1 MDKEI
6 FSKKY
11 LLDTY
16 ARDYTH
22 FVRGEGAKLYTDKGE
37 EFIDFT
43 AGIGVNALGHN
54 HPALVKSIANQA
66 QKVLHLSNLFYIDS
80 QAHLAKKMVELA
92 GQGSKNQCE
101 IKVFFCNSGLEANE
115 CAIKIARIYGER
127 FRVDSAKNAESA
139 SFSHSQNAESASFC
153 HSNGVKQSTTFCHS
167 ERSEESKKNRDFSP
181 MAQNDNNDF
190 FSAYKNHRYKIITLK
205 NSFHGRSIATLRA
218 CGQDKM
224 HTHFSPFPDGFLYA
238 KDISEMI
245 ELAKSDNAVAAV
257 FIELIQGEGGI
268 YALPK
273 EQVQELAR
281 FCDERD
287 ILLMIDEVQSGV
299 FRSGKFLAS
308 QYYEIAPNVVTL
320 AKGLAGGVPIGA
332 VMCDKGDIFAPSQH
346 GSTFGGNPLST
357 TAGLTTLEVLEKYQ
371 KSGDLAKNIALFDS
385 QLQAIKS
392 AFSGVVS
399 GVSGVGFMRGLKIKD
414 DETLGRII
422 AKAREKRL
430 LVLRSGNAT
439 LRFLPPLLI
448 SEGEIDDGFARLKS
462 AFGEI

>member
-1 MDKEI
+1 MDKFNDLES
-6 FSKKY
+6 FSKQY

-37 EFIDFT
+37 EYIDFT

-54 HPALVKSIANQA
+54 HPALVESIANQA

-80 QAHLAKKMVELA
+80 QSRLAKKMVELA
-92 GQGSKNQCE
+92 GQDMKA
-101 IKVFFCNSGLEANE
+101 FFCNSGLEANE

-127 FRVDSAKNAESA
+127 FKVNSNDSSLRGTRSDSECNEAIQKDLHDSSGES
-139 SFSHSQNAESASFC
+139 SIF
-153 HSNGVKQSTTFCHS
+153 
-167 ERSEESKKNRDFSP
+167 D
-181 MAQNDNNDF
+181 
-190 FSAYKNHRYKIITLK
+190 AYKNHRYKIITLK

-224 HTHFSPFPDGFLYA
+224 HTHFSPFPKGFLYA

-245 ELAKSDNAVAAV
+245 EMARADNAVAAV

-273 EQVQELAR
+273 GQVQELAR

-308 QYYEIAPNVVTL
+308 NYYEITPNVVTL

-332 VMCDKGDIFAPSQH
+332 VLCDKGDIFAPSQH

-357 TAGLTTLEVLEKYQ
+357 TAGLTTLEVLESYQ
-371 KSGDLAKNIALFDS
+371 KSGALDKHITLFVS
-385 QLQAIKS
+385 QLQDIKS
-392 AFSGVVS
+392 AFSSVVQGIS
-399 GVSGVGFMRGLKIKD
+399 GIGFMRGLKIKD
-414 DETLGRII
+414 DETMSAII

-448 SEGEIDDGFARLKS
+448 TKDEIEEGFARLRE
-462 AFGEI
+462 AMREI

>member
-1 MDKEI
+1 MDKFNDLES
-6 FSKKY
+6 FSKQY

-37 EFIDFT
+37 EYIDFT

-54 HPALVKSIANQA
+54 HPALVESITNQA

-80 QAHLAKKMVELA
+80 QSHLAKKMVELA
-92 GQGSKNQCE
+92 GQDMKA
-101 IKVFFCNSGLEANE
+101 FFCNSGLEANE

-127 FRVDSAKNAESA
+127 FKVNSNDSSLRGARSDSECNEVTQKDLHDSSGES
-139 SFSHSQNAESASFC
+139 SIF
-153 HSNGVKQSTTFCHS
+153 
-167 ERSEESKKNRDFSP
+167 D
-181 MAQNDNNDF
+181 
-190 FSAYKNHRYKIITLK
+190 AYKNHRYKIITLK

-224 HTHFSPFPDGFLYA
+224 HTHFSPFPKGFLYA

-245 ELAKSDNAVAAV
+245 EMARADNAVAAV

-281 FCDERD
+281 FCYERD

-299 FRSGKFLAS
+299 FRSGKFLAANH
-308 QYYEIAPNVVTL
+308 YDIKPNVVTL

-332 VMCDKGDIFAPSQH
+332 VLCDKGDIFAPSQH

-357 TAGLTTLEVLEKYQ
+357 TAGLTTLEVLESYQ
-371 KSGDLAKNIALFDS
+371 KSGALDKHITLFVS
-385 QLQAIKS
+385 QLQDIKS
-392 AFSGVVS
+392 AFSSVVQGIS
-399 GVSGVGFMRGLKIKD
+399 GIGFMRGLKIKD
-414 DETLGRII
+414 DETMSAII
-422 AKAREKRL
+422 AKAKEKRL

-448 SEGEIDDGFARLKS
+448 TKDEIEEGFARLRE
-462 AFGEI
+462 AMREI

>member
-1 MDKEI
+1 MDKNNELEN

-16 ARDYTH
+16 TRDYTH
-22 FVRGEGAKLYTDKGE
+22 FVRGDGAKLYNDKGE
-37 EFIDFT
+37 EYIDFT

-54 HPALVKSIANQA
+54 HPALVESIASQA

-80 QAHLAKKMVELA
+80 QAHLAKKMVALA
-92 GQGSKNQCE
+92 GQNM
-101 IKVFFCNSGLEANE
+101 KVFFCNSGLEANE

-127 FRVDSAKNAESA
+127 FRVDSSDSSLRDSHRES
-139 SFSHSQNAESASFC
+139 
-153 HSNGVKQSTTFCHS
+153 KQSTHELNCDSSLFDT
-167 ERSEESKKNRDFSP
+167 
-181 MAQNDNNDF
+181 
-190 FSAYKNHRYKIITLK
+190 YKNHRYKIITLK

-245 ELAKSDNAVAAV
+245 TLAKADNAVVAV

-308 QYYEIAPNVVTL
+308 QYYEITPNVVTL

-332 VMCDKGDIFAPSQH
+332 VMCDKGDIFSPSQH

-357 TAGLTTLEVLEKYQ
+357 TAGLTTLEVLEAHQ
-371 KSGDLAKNIALFDS
+371 KSGELAKNISLFDS
-385 QLQAIKS
+385 QLQEIKS
-392 AFSGVVS
+392 VFSSIVQ
-399 GVSGVGFMRGLKIKD
+399 GVSGIGFMRGLKIRD
-414 DETLGRII
+414 DETLGAII
-422 AKAREKRL
+422 AKARQKRL

-448 SEGEIDDGFARLKS
+448 TDGEIADGFARLKS
-462 AFGEI
+462 AVSEI

>member
-1 MDKEI
+1 MDKFNDLES
-6 FSKKY
+6 FSKQY

-37 EFIDFT
+37 EYIDFT

-54 HPALVKSIANQA
+54 HPALVESITNQA

-80 QAHLAKKMVELA
+80 QSHLAKKMVELA
-92 GQGSKNQCE
+92 GQDMKA
-101 IKVFFCNSGLEANE
+101 FFCNSGLEANE

-127 FRVDSAKNAESA
+127 FKVNSNDSSLRGARSDSECNEVTQKDLHDSSGES
-139 SFSHSQNAESASFC
+139 SIF
-153 HSNGVKQSTTFCHS
+153 
-167 ERSEESKKNRDFSP
+167 D
-181 MAQNDNNDF
+181 
-190 FSAYKNHRYKIITLK
+190 AYKNHRYKIITLK

-224 HTHFSPFPDGFLYA
+224 HTHFSPFPKGFLYA

-245 ELAKSDNAVAAV
+245 EMARADNAVAAV

-281 FCDERD
+281 FCYERD

-299 FRSGKFLAS
+299 FRSGKFLAANH
-308 QYYEIAPNVVTL
+308 YGIKPNVVTL

-332 VMCDKGDIFAPSQH
+332 VLCDKGDIFAPSQH

-357 TAGLTTLEVLEKYQ
+357 TAGLTTLEVLESYQ
-371 KSGDLAKNIALFDS
+371 KSGALDKHITLFVS
-385 QLQAIKS
+385 QLQDIKS
-392 AFSGVVS
+392 AFSSVVQGIS
-399 GVSGVGFMRGLKIKD
+399 GIGFMRGLKIKD
-414 DETLGRII
+414 DETMSAII
-422 AKAREKRL
+422 AKAKEKRL

-448 SEGEIDDGFARLKS
+448 TKDEIEEGFARLRE
-462 AFGEI
+462 AMREI

>member
-1 MDKEI
+1 MDKFNDLES
-6 FSKKY
+6 FSKQY

-37 EFIDFT
+37 EYIDFT

-54 HPALVKSIANQA
+54 HPALVESIANQA

-80 QAHLAKKMVELA
+80 QSRLAKKMVELA
-92 GQGSKNQCE
+92 GQDMKA
-101 IKVFFCNSGLEANE
+101 FFCNSGLEANE

-127 FRVDSAKNAESA
+127 FKVNSNDSSLRGTRSDSECNEAIQKDLHDSSGES
-139 SFSHSQNAESASFC
+139 SIF
-153 HSNGVKQSTTFCHS
+153 
-167 ERSEESKKNRDFSP
+167 D
-181 MAQNDNNDF
+181 
-190 FSAYKNHRYKIITLK
+190 AYKNHRYKIITLK

-224 HTHFSPFPDGFLYA
+224 HTHFSPFPKGFLYA

-245 ELAKSDNAVAAV
+245 EMARADNAVAAV

-273 EQVQELAR
+273 GQVQELAR

-299 FRSGKFLAS
+299 FRSGKFLAANH
-308 QYYEIAPNVVTL
+308 YGIKPNVVTL

-332 VMCDKGDIFAPSQH
+332 VLCDKGDIFAPSQH

-357 TAGLTTLEVLEKYQ
+357 TAGLTTLEVLESYQ
-371 KSGDLAKNIALFDS
+371 KSGALDKHITLFVA
-385 QLQAIKS
+385 QLQDIKS
-392 AFSGVVS
+392 AFSSVVQGIS
-399 GVSGVGFMRGLKIKD
+399 GIGFMRGLKVKD
-414 DETLGRII
+414 DETMSAII
-422 AKAREKRL
+422 AKARKKL
-430 LVLRSGNAT
+430 LLLLRSGNAT

-448 SEGEIDDGFARLKS
+448 TKDEIEEGFARLRE
-462 AFGEI
+462 AMREI

>member
-1 MDKEI
+1 MDKFNDLES
-6 FSKKY
+6 FSKQY

-37 EFIDFT
+37 EYIDFT

-54 HPALVKSIANQA
+54 HPALVESIANQA

-80 QAHLAKKMVELA
+80 QSHLAKKMVELA
-92 GQGSKNQCE
+92 GQDMKA
-101 IKVFFCNSGLEANE
+101 FFCNSGLEANE

-127 FRVDSAKNAESA
+127 FKINSNDSSLRGARSDSECNEVTQKDLHDSSGES
-139 SFSHSQNAESASFC
+139 SIF
-153 HSNGVKQSTTFCHS
+153 
-167 ERSEESKKNRDFSP
+167 D
-181 MAQNDNNDF
+181 
-190 FSAYKNHRYKIITLK
+190 AYKNHRYKIITLK

-224 HTHFSPFPDGFLYA
+224 HTHFSPFPKGFLYA

-245 ELAKSDNAVAAV
+245 EMARADNAVAAV

-273 EQVQELAR
+273 GQVQELAR

-299 FRSGKFLAS
+299 FRSGKFLAANH
-308 QYYEIAPNVVTL
+308 YGIKPNVVTL

-332 VMCDKGDIFAPSQH
+332 VLCDKGDIFAPSQH

-357 TAGLTTLEVLEKYQ
+357 TAGLTTLEVLESYQ
-371 KSGDLAKNIALFDS
+371 KSGALDKHITLFVS
-385 QLQAIKS
+385 QLQDIKS
-392 AFSGVVS
+392 AFSSVVQGIS
-399 GVSGVGFMRGLKIKD
+399 GIGFMRGLKIKD
-414 DETLGRII
+414 DETMSAII
-422 AKAREKRL
+422 AKAKEKRL

-448 SEGEIDDGFARLKS
+448 TKDEIKEGFARLRE
-462 AFGEI
+462 AMREI

>member
-1 MDKEI
+1 MDKFNDLES
-6 FSKKY
+6 FSKQY

-22 FVRGEGAKLYTDKGE
+22 FVRGNGAKLYTDKGE
-37 EFIDFT
+37 EYIDFT

-54 HPALVKSIANQA
+54 HPALVESIANQA

-80 QAHLAKKMVELA
+80 QSHLAKKMVELA
-92 GQGSKNQCE
+92 GQDMKA
-101 IKVFFCNSGLEANE
+101 FFCNSGLEANE

-127 FRVDSAKNAESA
+127 FKVNSNDSSLRGARSDSECNEVTQKDLHDSSGES
-139 SFSHSQNAESASFC
+139 SIF
-153 HSNGVKQSTTFCHS
+153 
-167 ERSEESKKNRDFSP
+167 D
-181 MAQNDNNDF
+181 
-190 FSAYKNHRYKIITLK
+190 AYKNHRYKIITLK

-224 HTHFSPFPDGFLYA
+224 HTHFSPFPKGFLYA

-245 ELAKSDNAVAAV
+245 EMARADNAVAAV

-273 EQVQELAR
+273 GQVQELAR

-299 FRSGKFLAS
+299 FRSGKFLAANH
-308 QYYEIAPNVVTL
+308 YGIKPNVVTL

-332 VMCDKGDIFAPSQH
+332 VLCDKGDIFAPSQH

-357 TAGLTTLEVLEKYQ
+357 TAGLTTLEVLESYQ
-371 KSGDLAKNIALFDS
+371 KSGALDKHITLFVS
-385 QLQAIKS
+385 QLQDIKS
-392 AFSGVVS
+392 AFSSVVQGIS
-399 GVSGVGFMRGLKIKD
+399 GIGFMRGLKIKD
-414 DETLGRII
+414 DETMSAII

-448 SEGEIDDGFARLKS
+448 TKDEIEEGFARLREVMR
-462 AFGEI
+462 EI

>member
-1 MDKEI
+1 MDKFNDLES
-6 FSKKY
+6 FSKQY

-37 EFIDFT
+37 EYIDFT

-54 HPALVKSIANQA
+54 HPALVESIANQA

-80 QAHLAKKMVELA
+80 QSRLAKKMVELA
-92 GQGSKNQCE
+92 GQDMKA
-101 IKVFFCNSGLEANE
+101 FFCNSGLEANE

-127 FRVDSAKNAESA
+127 FKVNSNDSSLRGARSDGECNEATQKDLHDSSGES
-139 SFSHSQNAESASFC
+139 SIF
-153 HSNGVKQSTTFCHS
+153 
-167 ERSEESKKNRDFSP
+167 D
-181 MAQNDNNDF
+181 
-190 FSAYKNHRYKIITLK
+190 AYKNHRYKIITLK

-224 HTHFSPFPDGFLYA
+224 HTHFSPFPKGFLYA

-245 ELAKSDNAVAAV
+245 EMASADNAVAAV

-273 EQVQELAR
+273 GQVQELAR

-299 FRSGKFLAS
+299 FRSGKFLAANH
-308 QYYEIAPNVVTL
+308 YGIKPNVVTL

-332 VMCDKGDIFAPSQH
+332 VLCDKGDIFAPSQH

-357 TAGLTTLEVLEKYQ
+357 TAGLTTLEVLETYQ
-371 KSGDLAKNIALFDS
+371 KSGALDKHITLFVS
-385 QLQAIKS
+385 QLQDIKS
-392 AFSGVVS
+392 AFSSVVQGIS
-399 GVSGVGFMRGLKIKD
+399 GIGFMRGLKIKD
-414 DETLGRII
+414 DETMSAII

-448 SEGEIDDGFARLKS
+448 TKDEIEEGFARLRE
-462 AFGEI
+462 AMREI

>member
-1 MDKEI
+1 MDKFNDLES
-6 FSKKY
+6 FSKQY

-22 FVRGEGAKLYTDKGE
+22 FVRGNGAKLYTDKGE
-37 EFIDFT
+37 EYIDFT

-54 HPALVKSIANQA
+54 HPALVESIANQA

-80 QAHLAKKMVELA
+80 QSHLAKKMVELA
-92 GQGSKNQCE
+92 EQDMKA
-101 IKVFFCNSGLEANE
+101 FFCNSGLEANE

-127 FRVDSAKNAESA
+127 FKVNSNDSSLRGARSDSECNEAIQKDLHDSSGES
-139 SFSHSQNAESASFC
+139 SIF
-153 HSNGVKQSTTFCHS
+153 
-167 ERSEESKKNRDFSP
+167 D
-181 MAQNDNNDF
+181 
-190 FSAYKNHRYKIITLK
+190 AYKNHRYKIITLK

-224 HTHFSPFPDGFLYA
+224 HTHFSPFPKGFLYA

-245 ELAKSDNAVAAV
+245 EMARADNAVVAV

-273 EQVQELAR
+273 EQVQKLAR

-299 FRSGKFLAS
+299 FRSGKFLAANH
-308 QYYEIAPNVVTL
+308 YDIKPNVVTL

-332 VMCDKGDIFAPSQH
+332 VLCDKGDIFAPSQH

-357 TAGLTTLEVLEKYQ
+357 TAGLTTLGVLETYQ
-371 KSGDLAKNIALFDS
+371 KSGALDKHITLFVS
-385 QLQAIKS
+385 QLQDIKS
-392 AFSGVVS
+392 AFSSVVQGIS
-399 GVSGVGFMRGLKIKD
+399 GIGFMRGLKIKD
-414 DETLGRII
+414 DETMSAII

-448 SEGEIDDGFARLKS
+448 TKDEIEEGFARLRE
-462 AFGEI
+462 AMREI

>member
-1 MDKEI
+1 MDKFNDLES
-6 FSKKY
+6 FSKQY

-37 EFIDFT
+37 EYIDFT

-54 HPALVKSIANQA
+54 HPALVESIANQA

-80 QAHLAKKMVELA
+80 QSHLAKKMVELA
-92 GQGSKNQCE
+92 GQDMKA
-101 IKVFFCNSGLEANE
+101 FFCNSGLEANE

-127 FRVDSAKNAESA
+127 FKINSNDSSLRGARSDSKCNEAIQKDLHDSSGES
-139 SFSHSQNAESASFC
+139 SIF
-153 HSNGVKQSTTFCHS
+153 
-167 ERSEESKKNRDFSP
+167 D
-181 MAQNDNNDF
+181 
-190 FSAYKNHRYKIITLK
+190 AYKNHRYKIITLK

-224 HTHFSPFPDGFLYA
+224 HTHFSPFPKGFLYA

-245 ELAKSDNAVAAV
+245 EMARADNAVVAV

-273 EQVQELAR
+273 GQVQELAR

-308 QYYEIAPNVVTL
+308 NYYEITPNVVTL

-332 VMCDKGDIFAPSQH
+332 VLCDKGDIFAPSQH

-357 TAGLTTLEVLEKYQ
+357 TAGLTTLGVLESYQ
-371 KSGDLAKNIALFDS
+371 KSGALDKHITLFVS
-385 QLQAIKS
+385 QLQDIKS
-392 AFSGVVS
+392 AFSSVVQGIS
-399 GVSGVGFMRGLKIKD
+399 GIGFMRGLKIKD
-414 DETLGRII
+414 DETMSAII

-448 SEGEIDDGFARLKS
+448 TKDEIDEGFARLRE
-462 AFGEI
+462 AMREI

>member
-1 MDKEI
+1 MDKFNDLES
-6 FSKKY
+6 FSKQY

-37 EFIDFT
+37 EYIDFT

-54 HPALVKSIANQA
+54 HPALVESIANQA

-80 QAHLAKKMVELA
+80 QSHLAKKMVELA
-92 GQGSKNQCE
+92 GQDMKA
-101 IKVFFCNSGLEANE
+101 FFCNSGLEANE

-127 FRVDSAKNAESA
+127 FKINSNDSSLRGARSDSECNEAIQKDLHDSSGES
-139 SFSHSQNAESASFC
+139 SIF
-153 HSNGVKQSTTFCHS
+153 
-167 ERSEESKKNRDFSP
+167 D
-181 MAQNDNNDF
+181 
-190 FSAYKNHRYKIITLK
+190 AYKNHRYKIITLK

-224 HTHFSPFPDGFLYA
+224 HTHFSPFPKGFLYA

-245 ELAKSDNAVAAV
+245 EMARADNAVAAV

-273 EQVQELAR
+273 GQVQELAR

-299 FRSGKFLAS
+299 FRSGKFLAANH
-308 QYYEIAPNVVTL
+308 YDIKPNVVTL

-332 VMCDKGDIFAPSQH
+332 VLCDKGDIFAPSQH

-357 TAGLTTLEVLEKYQ
+357 TAGLTTLEVLESYQ
-371 KSGDLAKNIALFDS
+371 KSGALDKHITLFFS
-385 QLQAIKS
+385 QLQDIKS
-392 AFSGVVS
+392 AFSSVVQGIS
-399 GVSGVGFMRGLKIKD
+399 GIGFMRGLKIKD
-414 DETLGRII
+414 DETMSAII
-422 AKAREKRL
+422 AKAKEKRL

-448 SEGEIDDGFARLKS
+448 TKDEIEEGFARLRE
-462 AFGEI
+462 AMREI

>member
-1 MDKEI
+1 MDKFNDLES
-6 FSKKY
+6 FSKQY

-37 EFIDFT
+37 EYIDFT

-54 HPALVKSIANQA
+54 HPALVESIANQA

-80 QAHLAKKMVELA
+80 QSRLAKKMVELA
-92 GQGSKNQCE
+92 GQDMKA
-101 IKVFFCNSGLEANE
+101 FFCNSGLEANE

-127 FRVDSAKNAESA
+127 FKVNSNDSSLRGARSDGECNEATQKDLHDSSGES
-139 SFSHSQNAESASFC
+139 SIF
-153 HSNGVKQSTTFCHS
+153 
-167 ERSEESKKNRDFSP
+167 D
-181 MAQNDNNDF
+181 
-190 FSAYKNHRYKIITLK
+190 AYKNHRYKIITLK

-224 HTHFSPFPDGFLYA
+224 HTHFSPFPKGFLYA

-245 ELAKSDNAVAAV
+245 EMARADNAVVAV

-299 FRSGKFLAS
+299 FRSGKFLAANH
-308 QYYEIAPNVVTL
+308 YGIKPNVVTL

-332 VMCDKGDIFAPSQH
+332 VLCDKGDIFAPSQH

-357 TAGLTTLEVLEKYQ
+357 TAGLTTLEVLETYQ
-371 KSGDLAKNIALFDS
+371 KSGALDKHITLFVS
-385 QLQAIKS
+385 QLQDIKS
-392 AFSGVVS
+392 AFSSVVQGIS
-399 GVSGVGFMRGLKIKD
+399 GIGFMRGLKIKD
-414 DETLGRII
+414 DETMSAII

-448 SEGEIDDGFARLKS
+448 TKDEIEEGFARLRE
-462 AFGEI
+462 AMREI

>member
-1 MDKEI
+1 MDKFSNLES
-6 FSKKY
+6 FSKQY

-37 EFIDFT
+37 EYIDFT

-54 HPALVKSIANQA
+54 HPALVESIANQA

-80 QAHLAKKMVELA
+80 QSHLAKKMVELA
-92 GQGSKNQCE
+92 GQDMKA
-101 IKVFFCNSGLEANE
+101 FFCNSGLEANE

-127 FRVDSAKNAESA
+127 FKVNSNDSSLRGARSDSECNEATQKDLHDSSGES
-139 SFSHSQNAESASFC
+139 SIF
-153 HSNGVKQSTTFCHS
+153 
-167 ERSEESKKNRDFSP
+167 D
-181 MAQNDNNDF
+181 
-190 FSAYKNHRYKIITLK
+190 AYKNHRYKIITLK

-224 HTHFSPFPDGFLYA
+224 HTHFSPFPKGFLYA

-245 ELAKSDNAVAAV
+245 EMARADNAVAAV

-273 EQVQELAR
+273 GQVQELAR

-299 FRSGKFLAS
+299 FRSGKFLAANH
-308 QYYEIAPNVVTL
+308 YDIKPNVVTL

-332 VMCDKGDIFAPSQH
+332 VLCDKGDIFTPSQH

-357 TAGLTTLEVLEKYQ
+357 TAGLTTLEVLESYQ
-371 KSGDLAKNIALFDS
+371 KSGALDKHITLFVS
-385 QLQAIKS
+385 QLQDIKS
-392 AFSGVVS
+392 AFSSVVQGIS
-399 GVSGVGFMRGLKIKD
+399 GIGFMRGLKIKD
-414 DETLGRII
+414 DETMSAII

-439 LRFLPPLLI
+439 LRFLPPILI
-448 SEGEIDDGFARLKS
+448 TKDEIEEGFARLRE
-462 AFGEI
+462 AMREI

>member
-1 MDKEI
+1 MDKFNDLES
-6 FSKKY
+6 FSKQY

-37 EFIDFT
+37 EYIDFT

-54 HPALVKSIANQA
+54 HPALVESIANQA

-80 QAHLAKKMVELA
+80 QSRLAKKMVELA
-92 GQGSKNQCE
+92 GQDMKA
-101 IKVFFCNSGLEANE
+101 FFCNSGLEANE

-127 FRVDSAKNAESA
+127 FKVNSNDSSLRGTRSDSECNEAIQKDLHDSSGES
-139 SFSHSQNAESASFC
+139 SIF
-153 HSNGVKQSTTFCHS
+153 
-167 ERSEESKKNRDFSP
+167 D
-181 MAQNDNNDF
+181 
-190 FSAYKNHRYKIITLK
+190 AYKNHRYKIITLK

-224 HTHFSPFPDGFLYA
+224 HTHFSPFPKGFLYA

-245 ELAKSDNAVAAV
+245 EMARADNAVAAV

-273 EQVQELAR
+273 GQVQELAR

-299 FRSGKFLAS
+299 FRSGKFLAANH
-308 QYYEIAPNVVTL
+308 YDIKPNVVTL

-332 VMCDKGDIFAPSQH
+332 VLCDKGDIFAPSQH

-357 TAGLTTLEVLEKYQ
+357 TAGLTTLEVLESYQ
-371 KSGDLAKNIALFDS
+371 KSGALDKHITLFVS
-385 QLQAIKS
+385 QLQDIKS
-392 AFSGVVS
+392 AFSSVVQGIS
-399 GVSGVGFMRGLKIKD
+399 GIGFMRGLKIKD
-414 DETLGRII
+414 DETMSAII
-422 AKAREKRL
+422 AKAKEKRL

-448 SEGEIDDGFARLKS
+448 TKDEIEEGFARLRE
-462 AFGEI
+462 AMREI

>member
-1 MDKEI
+1 MDKFNDLES
-6 FSKKY
+6 FSKQY

-22 FVRGEGAKLYTDKGE
+22 FVRGNGAKLYTDKGE
-37 EFIDFT
+37 EYIDFT

-54 HPALVKSIANQA
+54 HPALVESIANQA

-80 QAHLAKKMVELA
+80 QSRLAKKMVELA
-92 GQGSKNQCE
+92 GQDMKA
-101 IKVFFCNSGLEANE
+101 FFCNSGLEANE

-127 FRVDSAKNAESA
+127 FKVNSNDSSLRGARSDSECNEVTQKDLHDSSGES
-139 SFSHSQNAESASFC
+139 SIF
-153 HSNGVKQSTTFCHS
+153 
-167 ERSEESKKNRDFSP
+167 D
-181 MAQNDNNDF
+181 
-190 FSAYKNHRYKIITLK
+190 AYKNHRYKIITLK

-224 HTHFSPFPDGFLYA
+224 HTHFSPFPKGFLYA

-245 ELAKSDNAVAAV
+245 EMARADNAVAAV

-273 EQVQELAR
+273 GQVQELAR

-308 QYYEIAPNVVTL
+308 NYYEITPNVVTL

-332 VMCDKGDIFAPSQH
+332 VLCDKGDIFAPSQH

-357 TAGLTTLEVLEKYQ
+357 TAGLTTLEVLESYQ
-371 KSGDLAKNIALFDS
+371 KSGALDKHITLFVS
-385 QLQAIKS
+385 QLQDIKS
-392 AFSGVVS
+392 AFSSVVQGIS
-399 GVSGVGFMRGLKIKD
+399 GIGFMRGLKIKD
-414 DETLGRII
+414 DETMSAII

-448 SEGEIDDGFARLKS
+448 TKDEIEEGFARLRE
-462 AFGEI
+462 AMREI

>member
-1 MDKEI
+1 MDKFNDLES
-6 FSKKY
+6 FSKQY

-37 EFIDFT
+37 EYIDFT

-54 HPALVKSIANQA
+54 HPALVESIANQA

-80 QAHLAKKMVELA
+80 QSHLAKKMVELA
-92 GQGSKNQCE
+92 GQDMKA
-101 IKVFFCNSGLEANE
+101 FFCNSGLEANE

-127 FRVDSAKNAESA
+127 FKINSNDSSLRGARSDSECNEVTQKDLHDSSGES
-139 SFSHSQNAESASFC
+139 SIF
-153 HSNGVKQSTTFCHS
+153 
-167 ERSEESKKNRDFSP
+167 D
-181 MAQNDNNDF
+181 
-190 FSAYKNHRYKIITLK
+190 AYKNHRYKIITLK

-224 HTHFSPFPDGFLYA
+224 HTHFSPFPKGFLYA

-245 ELAKSDNAVAAV
+245 EMARADNAVAAV
-257 FIELIQGEGGI
+257 FIEIIQGEGGI

-273 EQVQELAR
+273 GQVQELAR

-299 FRSGKFLAS
+299 FRSGKFLAANH
-308 QYYEIAPNVVTL
+308 YGIKPNVVTL

-332 VMCDKGDIFAPSQH
+332 VLCDKGDIFAPSQH

-357 TAGLTTLEVLEKYQ
+357 TAGLTTLEVLESYQ
-371 KSGDLAKNIALFDS
+371 KSGALDKHITLFVS
-385 QLQAIKS
+385 QLQDIKS
-392 AFSGVVS
+392 AFNSVVQGISGI
-399 GVSGVGFMRGLKIKD
+399 GFMRGLKIKD
-414 DETLGRII
+414 DETMSAII
-422 AKAREKRL
+422 AKAKEKRL

-448 SEGEIDDGFARLKS
+448 TKDEIEEGFARLRE
-462 AFGEI
+462 AMREI

>member
-1 MDKEI
+1 MDKFNDLES
-6 FSKKY
+6 FSKQY

-37 EFIDFT
+37 EYIDFT

-54 HPALVKSIANQA
+54 HPALVESIANQA

-80 QAHLAKKMVELA
+80 QSRLAKKMVELA
-92 GQGSKNQCE
+92 GQDMKA
-101 IKVFFCNSGLEANE
+101 FFCNSGLEANE

-127 FRVDSAKNAESA
+127 FKVNSNDSSLRGTRSDSECNEAIQKDLHDSSGES
-139 SFSHSQNAESASFC
+139 SIF
-153 HSNGVKQSTTFCHS
+153 
-167 ERSEESKKNRDFSP
+167 D
-181 MAQNDNNDF
+181 
-190 FSAYKNHRYKIITLK
+190 AYKNHRYKIITLK

-224 HTHFSPFPDGFLYA
+224 HTHFSPFPKGFLYA

-245 ELAKSDNAVAAV
+245 EMARADNAVAAV

-299 FRSGKFLAS
+299 FRSGKFLAANH
-308 QYYEIAPNVVTL
+308 YDIKPNVVTL

-332 VMCDKGDIFAPSQH
+332 VLCDKGDIFAPSQH

-357 TAGLTTLEVLEKYQ
+357 TAGLTTLGVLESYQ
-371 KSGDLAKNIALFDS
+371 KSGALDKHITLFVS
-385 QLQAIKS
+385 QLQDIKS
-392 AFSGVVS
+392 AFSSVVQGIS
-399 GVSGVGFMRGLKIKD
+399 GIGFMRGLKIKD
-414 DETLGRII
+414 DETMSAII

-448 SEGEIDDGFARLKS
+448 TKDEIEEGFARLRK
-462 AFGEI
+462 AMREI